1 LVSQKSGSYLS
12 RAKRGFWNMKKILRA
27 QFFSAR
33 VNFPMIV
40 MSAMKRRPMSGGIG
54 TLEECSEHNPDGT

>member
-1 LVSQKSGSYLS
+1 
-12 RAKRGFWNMKKILRA
+12 MKKILRA

-54 TLEECSEHNPDGT
+54 TLDEYGERNHLSGWYIILSN

>member
-1 LVSQKSGSYLS
+1 
-12 RAKRGFWNMKKILRA
+12 MKKILRA